1 MAETIQFI
9 DERLDNSIT
18 AITPPSNPIDRLQPL
33 TFTDWLKHNTQLFTT
48 ANDFLTRYQV
58 YLNNW
63 YSVNNATVEQASYG
77 VRTYYTSLINEIV
90 LNYTSADEK
99 RYLKNLD
106 INNSRD
112 LAVAVPFFAKK
123 IKDICLYYGTIR
135 DNAQSAAVQY
145 NLKGS
150 NTGIENLLYVNI
162 IKALQTQDITTQF
175 SALNISLDTISNNID
190 INIEDLYDT
199 YTDYY
204 DVSPTLPASAY
215 NTTSGLRN
223 DFFELNQVD
232 LDPYLDI
239 NINQSILKAILSYP
253 FYAVEL
259 GANNFSIDPLVDSS
273 QLNLLK
279 DSDFISTVNTQTVD
293 NLNLNIQAREQ
304 SKYMGADYHYI
315 VVTSSRTAYTSGV
328 LFTADNEFA
337 NVLNKRYPTIAAVPS
352 SEFLKTA
359 KEIGLFF
366 KPDKIGLTN
375 FTNFNFTATVDV
387 DKLQPNTVYYYPDPS
402 KYGNISG
409 NSKVEFQAPLTFFE
423 KNYFNKIDYSNQ
435 FRFGDAVS
443 DPYYQTFR
451 AYQTKEQSR
460 DYSNTGIQRY
470 VDSQDFFTGDQDA
483 LWGNIDVFPLTP
495 YGTLPIED
503 KTAALNPT
511 NKTLIQYKG
520 DVYGNQ
526 YGLYKSG
533 VNKQFSNIARD
544 FKFLDY
550 VFDGFVFSLTAVD
563 PAWPGWNVANPSPTN
578 VNYAY
583 YGSSLS
589 YSGVTL
595 KTSVT
600 ERIGSD
606 GNTPI
611 YTIGLLPDGTG
622 YIDDGGSFNDG
633 GNALVIESYDFKTN
647 DSIYGFAVPTLYSCS
662 VRDAE
667 IFTKADNSFLP
678 DVPSDISNYSSNID
692 VLYYNTLADA
702 APQPANSSGVAN
714 FVNQASFLI
723 NPDNYVTEVYDGSV
737 FWDDAINAGPCDSL
751 DYSYAYNEPTTFVNS
766 RLVNSNTELDYSL
779 SGINTTKNSLYI
791 TRNVEHGDF
800 YFRNASS
807 TVVGPVSSTLSAAFI
822 NFSDTIKNEIYNNVI
837 NFDLYYDTLQI
848 ETENYLIFNKIKYD
862 YGTNQ
867 VIGAANAHTLITRGS
882 HPELEKFSTVWFNE
896 TENTLLVAAMTL
908 HYQLSASNYKALYPT
923 IYSIDISSGRMQQV
937 YPVKGIDTLTF
948 SELSAFSLYGK
959 NIELNIVRAEK
970 PVLNYSEDTNYY
982 TLTYLAKDPANCFYI
997 VTIRFQFLQGV
1008 IQNVSSTLHK
1018 PATDVYHINFANRF
1032 PNNIRIGSPYFDT
1045 YTVIGSAA
1053 GFVDQVD
1060 NTFTWG
1066 YNTY

>member
-18 AITPPSNPIDRLQPL
+18 AVVPPSNPIDRLQPL

-48 ANDFLTRYQV
+48 ASDFLNRYQV

-63 YSVNNATVEQASYG
+63 YTANNATVEQASQG
-77 VRTYYTSLINEIV
+77 VKTYYTNLINEIV
-90 LNYTSADEK
+90 INYTSVDEQ
-99 RYLKNLD
+99 RYLKNID

-112 LAVAVPFFAKK
+112 LAIAVPFFAKK
-123 IKDICLYYGTIR
+123 IKDICLYYGAIR
-135 DNAQSAAVQY
+135 DNAQAAAVQY

-162 IKALQTQDITTQF
+162 LKALQTQDITTQF
-175 SALNISLDTISNNID
+175 GNLNYSIESISNNIE

-239 NINQSILKAILSYP
+239 NINQSVLKAILSYP
-253 FYAVEL
+253 FYTIEL
-259 GANNFSIDPLVDSS
+259 GSNNFSIDPLVNST
-273 QLNLLK
+273 QLDLLK
-279 DSDFISTVNTQTVD
+279 DSDFISTVNDQVAS
-293 NLNLNIQAREQ
+293 NLNLVVQNREQ
-304 SKYMGADYHYI
+304 SKYMGTDYHYI

-375 FTNFNFTATVDV
+375 FTNFNFAASIDV
-387 DKLQPNTVYYYPDPS
+387 EKLQPSTVYYYPDPA

-435 FRFGDAVS
+435 YRFGDAAT

-460 DYSNTGIQRY
+460 DYSNAGIQRY

-483 LWGNIDVFPLTP
+483 LWNNIDAYPLTP
-495 YGTLPIED
+495 YGTLPIEN
-503 KTAALNPT
+503 KTEALTPT

-526 YGLYKSG
+526 YGLYKAG
-533 VNKQFSNIARD
+533 VNKQFSTIARETS
-544 FKFLDY
+544 FLDY
-550 VFDGFVFSLTAVD
+550 VFDGFVFNLTAAD
-563 PAWPGWNVANPSPTN
+563 ISWPGWSVANSAPTN

-583 YGSSLS
+583 YGSKLS

-600 ERIGSD
+600 EIIGPD
-606 GNTPI
+606 GNTPV
-611 YTIGLLPDGTG
+611 YTAGLLPDGSG

-633 GNALVIESYDFKTN
+633 GNAIIIESYDFKTN
-647 DSIYGFAVPTLYSCS
+647 DSIYGFTAPTLYTCII
-662 VRDAE
+662 RDAE
-667 IFTKADNSFLP
+667 VFTKSNNSFLP
-678 DVPSDISNYSSNID
+678 DVPSDTSTYNSNKD
-692 VLYYNTLADA
+692 TLYYNTLADA
-702 APQPANSSGVAN
+702 APQPASTDGVAN
-714 FVNQASFLI
+714 FDNQASFLI
-723 NPDNYVTEVYDGSV
+723 NPDAYVTEIYDGNV
-737 FWDDAINAGPCDSL
+737 FWDSNINTSPCNNTS
-751 DYSYAYNEPTTFVNS
+751 YSYAYNEPTNFINS
-766 RLVNSNTELDYSL
+766 RLANSNTELDRSL
-779 SGINTTKNSLYI
+779 SGINVTKNSLYVI
-791 TRNVEHGDF
+791 KNVEYGDF

-807 TVVGPVSSTLSAAFI
+807 TIIGPVSSTLSAAFM
-822 NFSDTIKNEIYNNVI
+822 NFSDTIKNEIYNNII

-862 YGTNQ
+862 YDNNQ
-867 VIGAANAHTLITRGS
+867 IIGAANAHTIIPRGS
-882 HPELEKFSTVWFNE
+882 QPELEKFSTVWFDERSNS
-896 TENTLLVAAMTL
+896 LLVAATTL

-923 IYSIDISSGRMQQV
+923 IYSIDISSGRKQQV
-937 YPVKGIDTLTF
+937 YPVKSAGSLTF
-948 SELSAFSLYGK
+948 NELSAFSLYGK

-970 PVLNYSEDTNYY
+970 PVLNYSEDTGYY

-997 VTIRFQFLQGV
+997 VTIRFQFLQGI
-1008 IQNVSSTLHK
+1008 IQNITSTLHK

-1032 PNNIRIGSPYFDT
+1032 PNNIRLGSPYFDT

-1053 GFVDQVD
+1053 GFIDTAD

-1066 YNTY
+1066 YNTN